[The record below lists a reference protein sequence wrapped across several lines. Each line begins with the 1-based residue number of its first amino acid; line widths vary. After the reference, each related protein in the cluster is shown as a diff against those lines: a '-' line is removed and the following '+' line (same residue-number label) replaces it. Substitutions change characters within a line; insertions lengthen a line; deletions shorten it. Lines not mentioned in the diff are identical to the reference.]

1 MQNHLDCLPKSNE
14 RLNFSNKLALSGKH
28 VTFAPNIF
36 LEHLGFKFDH
46 TWSVVKGKRK
56 IKISPTTDI
65 NYFKNNFRREFAEW
79 HDADLT
85 LKKNWL
91 LGKLRDLTNSLQINL
106 DYKAKLGLLFF
117 LYYPVELE
125 VKIEG
130 VDYPVYTKDLLIAW
144 LGCSKLNLN
153 KMRALLIAL
162 EQLDELIDFVNAYKD
177 KNLTEEQ
184 KVEEKFLHYCKRFKL
199 PQKTTGQFLDSVSK
213 VLIEKL
219 GIREAITSFTDMQ
232 KKETQEKQ
240 DWDLFTSLL
249 ESEQPEDGSFL
260 LKLFSPNKFE
270 KADIDQFLNQG
281 SLEQINLKQK
291 NWNSFISKYYKRCLV
306 DGHHEEFLVNFPR
319 LPRSLLNCD
328 LAELLLQCSDKTSKF
343 QSSLN
348 SVAQYMFFING
359 DARAYASI
367 NCNNMTRIRPNRTFG
382 YYAALVELERRAGI
396 QTNQVEI

>member
-1 MQNHLDCLPKSNE
+1 MQNQLDCLPESKES
-14 RLNFSNKLALSGKH
+14 LNFSNKLALSGKH

-65 NYFKNNFRREFAEW
+65 NYFKNNFRHEFAEW
-79 HDADLT
+79 HEADLT

-91 LGKLRDLTNSLQINL
+91 LRKLRDLTNSLQINL
-106 DYKAKLGLLFF
+106 DYKVKLGLLFF
-117 LYYPVELE
+117 LYYPLELE

-130 VDYPVYTKDLLIAW
+130 VDYPIYTKDILIAW
-144 LGCSKLNLN
+144 LGCSKLNLS
-153 KMRALLIAL
+153 KMQALLIAL
-162 EQLDELIDFVNAYKD
+162 EQLDELIDFVGKYKD
-177 KNLTEEQ
+177 RKLSEEQ
-184 KVEEKFLHYCKRFKL
+184 RLEEKFLHYCKRFKL
-199 PQKTTGQFLDSVSK
+199 PQQTTEQFLNGVSK
-213 VLIEKL
+213 VLLEKL
-219 GIREAITSFTDMQ
+219 GLREAITSFSNMQ
-232 KKETQEKQ
+232 KKVMQEKQ

-249 ESEQPEDGSFL
+249 ESEYFEDGNFL
-260 LKLFSPNKFE
+260 LKLFSPTKLA

-281 SLEQINLKQK
+281 SVEQINLKQK
-291 NWNSFISKYYKRCLV
+291 NWNSFISKYYKRSLV

-328 LAELLLQCSDKTSKF
+328 LAELLLQCSSKTSKF

-348 SVAQYMFFING
+348 SVAQYVFFING
-359 DARAYASI
+359 DARSYASI

-382 YYAALVELERRAGI
+382 YYIALIELERRAGI